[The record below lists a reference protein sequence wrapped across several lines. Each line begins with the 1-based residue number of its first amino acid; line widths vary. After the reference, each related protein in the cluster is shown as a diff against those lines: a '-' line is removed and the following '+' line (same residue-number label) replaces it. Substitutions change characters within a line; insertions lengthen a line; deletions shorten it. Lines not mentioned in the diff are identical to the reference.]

1 MPAANK
7 SETAPMYARF
17 EYIKNLLWSA
27 TLRELFLTGATEKSP
42 RQPTVFKSDC
52 LGKWTAN
59 SNWRGPALWQESR
72 RQMKKSSAVV
82 LVLSG
87 ALLTGCDGNNS
98 SGGWGSSQTYTN
110 NHYVSGRGYYH
121 APYFAWYP
129 FPYNYYDPGRRS
141 YYHGGNYTPAAHM

>member
-1 MPAANK
+1 
-7 SETAPMYARF
+7 
-17 EYIKNLLWSA
+17 
-27 TLRELFLTGATEKSP
+27 
-42 RQPTVFKSDC
+42 
-52 LGKWTAN
+52 
-59 SNWRGPALWQESR
+59 
-72 RQMKKSSAVV
+72 MKKSSAVV

-129 FPYNYYDPGRRS
+129 FPYNYYDPVRRS
-141 YYHGGNYTPAAHM
+141 YYHGGNYTPAAHMSSVTASKPAARWSPSTSQSSGVRRGGFSSSRSGIS